1 LLGGS
6 LTNRKADAEESTGP
20 MMKRDMKRTVKR
32 ALATAAIIFPLF
44 AAEAAFEAA
53 LAADKVVVVMGKTS
67 SNLPYYVADARG
79 YFKELGIEPE
89 QKIVVDNSLVVT
101 ALIAD
106 QAEAAAAVL
115 AIDGMNANIKKPGT
129 VNWITLNAQ
138 NDPHKMEQF
147 VIRTGFKATTLADLK
162 GARIACAPGLGN
174 LSMARAALAKA
185 GLSEGDYKLDPMDP
199 NQHINVLQSG
209 QYDAAYTLEPGATV
223 MRKAGVATT
232 LQSGVIAQVVLGDP
246 KADAYV
252 GGAVVTGTF
261 AKNRPEVAKRYAQ
274 AWSKAIKFI
283 RDSSDEARKY
293 LVGNTPIPE
302 NIVAD
307 VPLVLFTYAADATDK
322 DKANLQ
328 AYLDYA
334 VNMGVLSEKV
344 SVAQYIKAY

>member
-1 LLGGS
+1 MV
-6 LTNRKADAEESTGP
+6 NRDI
-20 MMKRDMKRTVKR
+20 KRKIKR
-32 ALATAAIIFPLF
+32 AFAAASIIFPLLM
-44 AAEAAFEAA
+44 AEAA
-53 LAADKVVVVMGKTS
+53 LAADKVTVVMGKTS

-79 YFKELGIEPE
+79 FFKELGVEPE
-89 QKIVVDNSLVVT
+89 QKIVIDNSLVVA
-101 ALIAD
+101 ALISD
-106 QAEAAAAVL
+106 QAEAAASVL

-147 VIRTGFKATTLADLK
+147 VIRTGFKATTIADLK

-174 LSMARAALAKA
+174 LSMAKAALAKA

-209 QYDAAYTLEPGATV
+209 QYDAAYTLEPGATI

-261 AKNRPEVAKRYAQ
+261 AANRPDVAKRYAQ

-283 RDSSDEARKY
+283 HDSPDEARKY

-307 VPLVLFTYAADATDK
+307 VPIVLFTYGADATDK

-334 VNMGVLSEKV
+334 VNMGALSEKV